1 MSSDCKTKSPG
12 SGGPASFP
20 GPRGLLYSQKSSRQ
34 LPVTNGRPLASQ
46 SRKKEEKGR
55 ERKIEKRD
63 IKRRSLPALE
73 RPRTDTDL
81 KEMSS
86 SRYPALETHSPRP
99 LAPRP
104 PRAPRALA
112 AGGRNRCG
120 GGDTEVARAH
130 LAVAFPPDLLAAAI
144 GARANGVQHLVV
156 LRPSGHGR
164 ALRRSPAGRSAGSET
179 PPSHTTYIAAPVS
192 SPV

>member
-1 MSSDCKTKSPG
+1 MSSDSKTKSPG

-20 GPRGLLYSQKSSRQ
+20 GPRGLLYSEKSSRQ
-34 LPVTNGRPLASQ
+34 LSVTNGRPLASQ

-63 IKRRSLPALE
+63 LKRRSLPALE

-81 KEMSS
+81 KEMNSA
-86 SRYPALETHSPRP
+86 RHPALETHGPRP
-99 LAPRP
+99 LAPLP
-104 PRAPRALA
+104 PRGPGALA
-112 AGGRNRCG
+112 AGGRNRCW

-130 LAVAFPPDLLAAAI
+130 LAVALPPDLLAAAI

-156 LRPSGHGR
+156 LRPSRHGR
-164 ALRRSPAGRSAGSET
+164 ARRRSPAGRSAGSET
-179 PPSHTTYIAAPVS
+179 PPSHTTYFAAPVS